1 MYMKNLIF
9 FFAAGILFSIEAIAQ
24 RIVPQTDSF
33 IVQGKISKELIVS
46 VADLDTFTSVKIKD
60 QILYNQK
67 GEPKDTVRDMK
78 GILLKD
84 LLSSVEY
91 LYDKPKQLNE
101 FYFVFTGS
109 DGYRVVFSWNEIYN
123 TEAGNHFYIVT
134 EMDGKTLHEMDER
147 ILFIS
152 TADLKAG
159 RRYIKGL
166 KSIDVKQ
173 LD

>member
-1 MYMKNLIF
+1 MKLLFFILTFAVLIST
-9 FFAAGILFSIEAIAQ
+9 GTVSQ
-24 RIVPQTDSF
+24 RMVLPTDSF
-33 IVQGKISKELIVS
+33 SIQGKIAKEV
-46 VADLDTFTSVKIKD
+46 VFTMAELDTFSKVMIKD
-60 QILYNQK
+60 QIIYNQK
-67 GEPKDTVRDMK
+67 GEPKDTVKNLK

-84 LLSSVEY
+84 LLISVEY
-91 LYDKPKQLNE
+91 LYDKPRQLNE
-101 FYFVFTGS
+101 FYFVFTAS

-123 TEAGNHFYIVT
+123 TEAGNQFYIVT
-134 EMDGKTLHEMDER
+134 EMGGMTLKEMEER

-166 KSIDVKQ
+166 KSIEVKQ

>member
-1 MYMKNLIF
+1 MKLLFFILTFAVLIST
-9 FFAAGILFSIEAIAQ
+9 GIVAQ
-24 RIVPQTDSF
+24 RMVLPTDSF
-33 IVQGKISKELIVS
+33 NIQGKIAKEV
-46 VADLDTFTSVKIKD
+46 VFTMAELDTFSKVMIKD
-60 QILYNQK
+60 QIIYNQK
-67 GEPKDTVRDMK
+67 GEPKDTVKNLK

-84 LLSSVEY
+84 LLISVEY
-91 LYDKPKQLNE
+91 LYDKPRQLNE
-101 FYFVFTGS
+101 FYFVFTAS

-123 TEAGNHFYIVT
+123 TEAGNQFYIVT
-134 EMDGKTLHEMDER
+134 EMGGKTLKEMEER

-166 KSIDVKQ
+166 KSIEVKQ

>member
-1 MYMKNLIF
+1 MKSLIF
-9 FFAAGILFSIEAIAQ
+9 LFAAGMMFSIEAMAQ
-24 RIVPQTDSF
+24 RIVLTTDSF
-33 IVQGKISKELIVS
+33 IIQGNIRKELIFTL
-46 VADLDTFTSVKIKD
+46 ADLDTFARVMIKD
-60 QILYNQK
+60 QIIYNQK
-67 GEPKDTVRDMK
+67 GEPKDTVKNMK

-101 FYFVFTGS
+101 FYFVFTTS

-123 TEAGNHFYIVT
+123 TEAGNQFYIVT
-134 EMDGKTLHEMDER
+134 QMGVKTLQEMDER

-152 TADLKAG
+152 TADLKVG

-166 KSIDVKQ
+166 KSIEVKQ